1 MYTYVPTGWSSTN
14 ILYIPISSGSNNTPY
29 DGPIWL
35 AVLFLGAL
43 YIALLYVWYK
53 IYVELI
59 HRSTGKDDTVMF
71 VVFTIILFFVAF
83 AGTMAFM

>member
-1 MYTYVPTGWSSTN
+1 MFTYVPLSGSRTQ
-14 ILYIPISSGSNNTPY
+14 ILYIPTSSGSNTPY
-29 DGPIWL
+29 DGPIWI

-59 HRSTGKDDTVMF
+59 HRSTGKEDTVMF

>member
-1 MYTYVPTGWSSTN
+1 MYTYVPLSGSRTQ
-14 ILYIPISSGSNNTPY
+14 ILYIPISSGSNTPY
-29 DGPIWL
+29 DGPIWI
-35 AVLFLGAL
+35 AVLFLGVL

-59 HRSTGKDDTVMF
+59 HRSTGKVDTVMF